1 MIVQRPVV
9 KKSLAVTLILAIAL
23 SLPGSA
29 AWSQTYNA
37 SAAPGASAAGAQA
50 AASVTGAQAGISAVP
65 NLAVNSLSA
74 LTPSPIL
81 SAPAVT
87 PSALVA
93 APAANASVIAAA
105 AKPVTA
111 PVAARAAAPA
121 AAPAANASAAPA
133 ANASVIAAPLGAL
146 SRIAGES
153 SAEVSAVEV
162 VAIGRIFDG
171 SKASDSAARAVPSSD
186 LSGRG
191 GRTFRSSGLKPSFAP
206 APAPAAATATQQR
219 MLASL
224 YQVASI
230 FAEQYAPLDMKKERF
245 QLDLKSEYD
254 KAKTAILANPA
265 ITTREFQDLL
275 AKLVASMRDYHVSI
289 SFHSTE
295 SSKLYFQVGGAEGRY
310 FLTHIDRE
318 KLSAE
323 AFPFQMGDEVV
334 AFNGKP
340 TAEAVKAI
348 AAKMTG
354 NTAETDMRMAEMFLT
369 NRRRARGDNDIPKG
383 TAEVVIRSK
392 GQFYKVTM
400 PWDYTP
406 ELLAQDVPLRN
417 AGLLEPEGLIGGAAA
432 APASTGFINSV
443 GKAIV
448 AAVHPLIDLFSN
460 MRAEASD
467 NPFMIGARKSFVPRL
482 GKVLWRSDEDS
493 HFDAYIFETKDGHK
507 KGYIRIA
514 AYDGDNA
521 EVREFAKVMAKFQ
534 VETDALVIDQVSN
547 PGGSVFYLY
556 ALASHLTD
564 VPLVAPRH
572 RLIIGEAE
580 AHQSAELLLKVMRDS
595 KKSPEAKEK
604 EQEKAKAKK
613 AKKLKPGEEEE
624 APNAGG
630 YPITAKFMALMIQS
644 AQFILK
650 SFNAGQRYTDL
661 IHISGVADI
670 DPAPK
675 AEERYTKPI
684 LLLTNALDFSGG
696 DFFPAIMQDNKRA
709 TILGVR
715 TAGAGGIVKSYSV
728 NQFGI
733 DHLSAT
739 GSLAER
745 ANGQP
750 IENLGVTPEIPYEI
764 TAKDLRTGFAEYRW
778 KILKALNGM
787 LESASAPAPAAPQG
801 EK

>member
-1 MIVQRPVV
+1 VIVERPVA
-9 KKSLAVTLILAIAL
+9 KKSLAVTLILAIGL

-37 SAAPGASAAGAQA
+37 RVTPGASAAGASA
-50 AASVTGAQAGISAVP
+50 AASVIGVNAGVSAIP
-65 NLAVNSLSA
+65 SLSVNSLGVLSAAPLLSAPVAAPSA
-74 LTPSPIL
+74 LAASL
-81 SAPAVT
+81 SAPA
-87 PSALVA
+87 
-93 APAANASVIAAA
+93 
-105 AKPVTA
+105 A
-111 PVAARAAAPA
+111 PVAAKPASAPSAVRPVAAMPA
-121 AAPAANASAAPA
+121 ATPADVTANAATPPAATPLAS
-133 ANASVIAAPLGAL
+133 L
-146 SRIAGES
+146 SAIAGES
-153 SAEVSAVEV
+153 ASRVSAVEV
-162 VAIGRIFDG
+162 VNIGRMFDG
-171 SKASDSAARAVPSSD
+171 SKASDVRAFAVSDTRRHGAASRSNGLRPSFSAA
-186 LSGRG
+186 
-191 GRTFRSSGLKPSFAP
+191 KAP
-206 APAPAAATATQQR
+206 ADATQTQQR

-230 FAEQYAPLDMKKERF
+230 FAEQYAPLDMKKDRF
-245 QLDLKSEYD
+245 QLDLKREYD
-254 KAKTAILANPA
+254 TAKAAILANPA

-295 SSKLYFQVGGAEGRY
+295 SSKLPFSVAGAEGRY
-310 FLTHIDRE
+310 YLTYIDRE
-318 KLSAE
+318 KLPLE
-323 AFPFQMGDEVV
+323 IFPFKMGDELV
-334 AFNGKP
+334 AFEGKP
-340 TAEAVKAI
+340 TAEAVAEI
-348 AAKMTG
+348 AGRMTG
-354 NTAETDMRMAEMFLT
+354 NTAETDQRMAEMFLT

-383 TAEVVIRSK
+383 GAEIVIRSK
-392 GQFYKVTM
+392 GEFYKVVL

-417 AGLLEPEGLIGGAAA
+417 AGMLEPEGLIGGAAA
-432 APASTGFINSV
+432 GRSGPVRAGFFSSV

-448 AAVHPLIDLFSN
+448 AAVHPLIDLFKN
-460 MRAEASD
+460 MREETAD

-482 GKVLWRSDEDS
+482 GKILWRTDEDS
-493 HFDAYIFETKDGHK
+493 HFDAYIFETKDGKK

-514 AYDGDNA
+514 AYDGDYA
-521 EVREFAKVMAKFQ
+521 EVQEFAKIITKFQ
-534 VETDALVIDQVSN
+534 AETEALVIDQVSN

-564 VPLVAPRH
+564 KPLVTPRH
-572 RLIIGEAE
+572 RLIIGESD
-580 AHQSAELLLKVMRDS
+580 AHESADFLLQLMRQQQGGAAKLKA
-595 KKSPEAKEK
+595 KKK
-604 EQEKAKAKK
+604 KAKA
-613 AKKLKPGEEEE
+613 GEEEE
-624 APNAGG
+624 PPNAGG
-630 YPITAKFMALMIQS
+630 YPVDGKFMALMVQS

-650 SFNAGQRYTDL
+650 AFNAGSRFTDL
-661 IHISGVADI
+661 IHVKGVADI

-715 TAGAGGIVKSYSV
+715 TAGAGGIVNAYSV
-728 NQFGI
+728 DQFGI

-745 ANGQP
+745 PNGQP
-750 IENLGVTPEIPYEI
+750 IENLGVTPDIPYEI

-778 KILKALNGM
+778 KILKALAGM
-787 LESASAPAPAAPQG
+787 LEPSAPAPAAPAAPQG